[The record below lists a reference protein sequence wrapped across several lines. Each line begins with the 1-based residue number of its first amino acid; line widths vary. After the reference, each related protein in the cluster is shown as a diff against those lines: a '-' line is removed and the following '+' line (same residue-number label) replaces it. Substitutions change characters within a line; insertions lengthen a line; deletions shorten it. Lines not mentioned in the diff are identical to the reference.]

1 MYEYDIRNMYDGS
14 EYTFKKLLNFLLE
27 IILLILNHGM
37 YWHAMKNLQ
46 SLTGKRQNKKL
57 KLKLKKHFT

>member
-1 MYEYDIRNMYDGS
+1 MYDGS